1 MDEKIYYSA
10 EDIAKMLGVSMGKS
24 YKILREMN
32 KDLASKGFLT
42 IAGKIPVEYFK
53 EKWYGRSKGGKR
65 MSCNAKKDPN
75 GTWRIQYR
83 WTDWTGTKK
92 KSQKRGFKTKKE
104 AEEWYAHFHAAA
116 IVGSYNDAG

>member
-1 MDEKIYYSA
+1 MTRNKSYDIIKTQQNDTIQKQIKKETGGNNMNEKIYYSA

-53 EKWYGRSKGGKR
+53 EKWYGG
-65 MSCNAKKDPN
+65 AKEV
-75 GTWRIQYR
+75 
-83 WTDWTGTKK
+83 
-92 KSQKRGFKTKKE
+92 S
-104 AEEWYAHFHAAA
+104 A
-116 IVGSYNDAG
+116 